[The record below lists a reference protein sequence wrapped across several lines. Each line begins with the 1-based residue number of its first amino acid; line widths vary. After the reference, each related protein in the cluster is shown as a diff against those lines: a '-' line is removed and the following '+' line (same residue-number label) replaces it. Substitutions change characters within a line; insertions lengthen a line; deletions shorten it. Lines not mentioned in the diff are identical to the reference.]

1 MTSYTSE
8 QITLIADK
16 IKSVKFGMFTTS
28 DDTRTLTS
36 RPLTQQQ
43 VDGEGQIWFFVT
55 DEAAYTRD
63 LLNNPQVNVSFAE
76 PSDSLYVSVCG
87 RAELLKDRA
96 KAEELWNPIVKAW
109 FPGGLDDPHLSLIKV
124 TIQSAEYW
132 DSDASKMR
140 QFFEMAKAAITGDTP
155 KDLGEHGRVDL

>member
-8 QITLIADK
+8 QIKLIADK

-43 VDGEGQIWFFVT
+43 VDSEGQIWFFVT

-76 PSDSLYVSVCG
+76 PGDSLYVSVCG

-140 QFFEMAKAAITGDTP
+140 QFFEMAKAAITGEPP
-155 KDLGEHGRVDL
+155 KDVGEHGRVDL

>member
-8 QITLIADK
+8 QIKLIADK
-16 IKSVKFGMFTTS
+16 SKSVKFGMFTTS

-43 VDGEGQIWFFVT
+43 VDSEGQIWFFVT

-76 PSDSLYVSVCG
+76 PGDSLYVSVCG

-140 QFFEMAKAAITGDTP
+140 QFFEMAKAAITGEPP
-155 KDLGEHGRVDL
+155 KDVGEHGRVDL

>member
-8 QITLIADK
+8 QIATIADK

-43 VDGEGQIWFFVT
+43 IDSEGQIWFFVT

-63 LLNNPQVNVSFAE
+63 LLNNPASERQLCRAGRQPVCLGLRPCRIAE
-76 PSDSLYVSVCG
+76 GPRQGG
-87 RAELLKDRA
+87 RTVEPHRQGL
-96 KAEELWNPIVKAW
+96 V
-109 FPGGLDDPHLSLIKV
+109 PGRPRRSPPVLIKV

-155 KDLGEHGRVDL
+155 KDLGEHGRIDL

>member
-43 VDGEGQIWFFVT
+43 VDSEGQIWFFVT

-140 QFFEMAKAAITGDTP
+140 QFFEMAKAAITGDPP
-155 KDLGEHGRVDL
+155 KDLGEHGKVNL

>member
-1 MTSYTSE
+1 MSYYTSE
-8 QITLIADK
+8 QLNTIVSK
-16 IKSVKFGMFTTS
+16 IEHVRFGMFTTS

-43 VDGEGQIWFFVT
+43 VDTNGQMWFIVS

-87 RAELLKDRA
+87 RAELVRDRA
-96 KAEELWNPIVKAW
+96 KTEELWNPMVKAW
-109 FPGGLDDPHLSLIKV
+109 FPGGLDDPHLALIKV

-140 QFFEMAKAAITGDTP
+140 QFFEMAKAAFTGDKP
-155 KDLGEHGRVDL
+155 KDLGEHGKVEL